1 MKAVNK
7 KDLIKK
13 VKFRKE
19 QKAIILV
26 DNGVCSLQV
35 DVDVTGIQFEFNG
48 TAEITPQLPEGWILQ
63 GNGSR
68 MIMIALQGNPIQNQ
82 ALFNYKG
89 NIEITKAI
97 ICNDKG
103 ERLSE
108 AIKRS
113 NANWGSQEFNF
124 NRDTTNWENYKDTKR
139 VGKVKKTI
147 YHLPDYDLPKVE
159 KIKRKKQENY
169 KKFTRK
175 KRETSRSTG
184 GY

>member
-1 MKAVNK
+1 MKAINK

-13 VKFRKE
+13 VRFRKE
-19 QKAIILV
+19 EKAVILV
-26 DNGVCSLQV
+26 DNGVCSLQT
-35 DVDVTGIQFEFNG
+35 DVDIMGIQFEFNG

-82 ALFNYKG
+82 VLFNYKG
-89 NIEITKAI
+89 NIDIVKAI
-97 ICNDKG
+97 ISNDKG

-108 AIKRS
+108 VIKRS
-113 NANWGSQEFNF
+113 NANWGAQEFDF
-124 NRDTTNWENYKDTKR
+124 SIDTSSWEDYKDTKR

-147 YHLPDYDLPKVE
+147 YNLPEYDLPKVD
-159 KIKRKKQENY
+159 KITRKKRENY
-169 KKFTRK
+169 KKSTRK